1 MRQAFDGGPLSNR
14 RSGDTKVVTPP
25 YWLPALVA
33 ITPVELRQRIEPGAL
48 QTGSANRWLYL
59 PVVRRPI
66 APTNDLPMFSEE
78 NKERLIS
85 AHRAAANR
93 PPELA
98 VDGAVGPALRQYEDF
113 LHAHETGLGRDL
125 TKRYPAIAF
134 RVALV
139 HALVESQRL
148 VTLEHLD
155 RGLALTEYAR
165 RGISWIFG
173 DTIGNADAAL
183 MFRHLQADGVLSR
196 TTINRQIV
204 RDPIRRQAAIDEL
217 VRIGRAQVVT
227 VQTAGR
233 RRTELQIVP
242 KAGTFFPFSRVPAIR
257 LDEMVQNVERVEISA
272 QTPVKKMAESREEV
286 VKKSGTKATWCHF
299 EVEHRSRHRDVLSDP
314 WCEICSPR
322 EAA

>member
-1 MRQAFDGGPLSNR
+1 
-14 RSGDTKVVTPP
+14 
-25 YWLPALVA
+25 
-33 ITPVELRQRIEPGAL
+33 
-48 QTGSANRWLYL
+48 
-59 PVVRRPI
+59 
-66 APTNDLPMFSEE
+66 
-78 NKERLIS
+78 
-85 AHRAAANR
+85 
-93 PPELA
+93 
-98 VDGAVGPALRQYEDF
+98 
-113 LHAHETGLGRDL
+113 
-125 TKRYPAIAF
+125 
-134 RVALV
+134 
-139 HALVESQRL
+139 
-148 VTLEHLD
+148 
-155 RGLALTEYAR
+155 
-165 RGISWIFG
+165 
-173 DTIGNADAAL
+173 

-322 EAA
+322 GRQSR